1 MRKIHSI
8 IEYTTIYL
16 KFIVEIIKK
25 NDESCIVIHIYTT
38 MSMRIV
44 LIYKDIII

>member
-1 MRKIHSI
+1 M
-8 IEYTTIYL
+8 YL

-25 NDESCIVIHIYTT
+25 NDESNCIVIHRNTT